1 MTIRRSPAER
11 ALLSAAVLALSGSI
25 FIPDSAAAAP
35 LAFGACR
42 VVAEDHSA
50 AVARVSKISARVIE
64 SNFPKLVGRSIEF
77 RSFESNSTFFKTRFS
92 VSRYLTFRGTRIL
105 LSVNP
110 CVFKLEA
117 PPDGVEAIIA
127 HELAH
132 AENYFERNAFERLGL
147 IRLLD
152 GDSLARFE
160 RRTDLVA
167 IERGYAPGL
176 IKYRYWLYENVTSK
190 QVEKKRR
197 NYFSPEEIAALD
209 AIMRSDPERFR
220 GFYRGVPLGICDLFP
235 AGKAQRS
242 KE

>member
-1 MTIRRSPAER
+1 MTFRRSPAER

-25 FIPDSAAAAP
+25 FVPDSAAAAP

-42 VVAEDHSA
+42 VVAEDHAS
-50 AVARVSKISARVIE
+50 AVARVRKISARVIE
-64 SNFPKLVGRSIEF
+64 NSFPKLVGRSIEV

-105 LSVNP
+105 LGVNP
-110 CVFKLEA
+110 CVFSLAA
-117 PPDGVEAIIA
+117 PADGIEAIIA

-152 GDSLARFE
+152 GGTLTKFE

-176 IKYRYWLYENVTSK
+176 IKYRHWLYENVTEK
-190 QVEKKRR
+190 QAEKKRR

-209 AIMRSDPERFR
+209 AIMRSDPERYR
-220 GFYRGVPLGICDLFP
+220 GFYLRVPLGIGDFAP
-235 AGKAQRS
+235 ASKAQTS